1 MHAWSKI
8 CLPMALVIQLLLA
21 LGVVCSL
28 TVQAFAPLR
37 PAMVQP
43 RRVCAGLQMTSSS
56 DNSRVTKA
64 LTAFTVAVG
73 LLGANP
79 PAFADTALKAALKD
93 VKEGAAATA
102 TVAAPAPAPGYKA
115 DTYKVPKAAPA
126 AKAKSAPAPAPAP
139 VQYTIKPD
147 TELLS
152 KLKSVQKTSQ
162 VGLVPPVVTVATPA
176 PTPARAAPPAA
187 AAPASASATPKLPQ
201 EVALQAAISK
211 KASEKARLQ
220 ELKYE
225 IDAAKKQAEKSKN
238 ELSKLQGK
246 LDALEKKLE
255 KKDLSRYVQYAP
267 RGPRAP

>member
-1 MHAWSKI
+1 
-8 CLPMALVIQLLLA
+8 MALVIQLLLA

-56 DNSRVTKA
+56 DNTRVTKA

-73 LLGANP
+73 LFGANP

-187 AAPASASATPKLPQ
+187 APAPKAAAAPASASATPKLPQ